1 MYGMLLELKKTTEQK
16 SYSYLDP
23 AAAMRVPVPC
33 TLSSPFPQR
42 EPGLAWQA
50 GGRAVGEAALG
61 RLLGVCVWLSLA
73 GHPARSLRVYERVPR

>member
-42 EPGLAWQA
+42 EPVSSLA
-50 GGRAVGEAALG
+50 GGRAV
-61 RLLGVCVWLSLA
+61 RLERLPWADFWASVC
-73 GHPARSLRVYERVPR
+73 G